1 MKSVEFHYTSQAS
14 NDSYVYSNMCM
25 AIYIEYGESHN

>member
-1 MKSVEFHYTSQAS
+1 MKSGEFHSIRQAS

-25 AIYIEYGESHN
+25 VIYFEYGESHN